1 MVATHWVL
9 VADAAHAQVYESD
22 VMFEQ
27 LLPLDSWVHPASRVK
42 AADLVA
48 GDRGATREGPAGT
61 IKSAF
66 ERHTDP
72 HRATVDAFARELAGA
87 LRAGRVEHRYE
98 RLVLVAP
105 PVFLG
110 HLRQN
115 LDHETSRSVVSA
127 VSRDWFGVEAREL
140 AERVRSAVAVGTTG
154 TTAGQ

>member
-27 LLPLDSWVHPASRVK
+27 LQPIESWVHPASRVK
-42 AADLVA
+42 AKELVA
-48 GDRGATREGPAGT
+48 GDRGSTRQGPDGA
-61 IKSAF
+61 KSALS
-66 ERHTDP
+66 RHTDP
-72 HRATVDAFARELAGA
+72 HRATVDVFARELAEA
-87 LRAGRVEHRYE
+87 LRAGRVEHRFE

-105 PVFLG
+105 PMFLG

-115 LDHETSRSVVSA
+115 LDEETSRAVVSA

-140 AERVRSAVAVGTTG
+140 AERVRTAVA
-154 TTAGQ
+154 QQ